1 VKTLNVPNEVLE
13 MEDADEIVRVW
24 IGEGDSVVTLDDLF
38 GDDLEAWGM
47 VIADIAVHIAR
58 MKSLDGAVSEIET
71 LKAIE
76 QGYRG
81 RLAEFHQL
89 EHRSLSAN
97 N

>member
-1 VKTLNVPNEVLE
+1 MKTLNVPNEVLE

>member
-1 VKTLNVPNEVLE
+1 

>member
-1 VKTLNVPNEVLE
+1 MKTLNVPNEVLE

-24 IGEGDSVVTLDDLF
+24 IGEGDSVVTLHDLF
-38 GDDLEAWGM
+38 GDDLGAWGM

-58 MKSLDGAVSEIET
+58 MRSLNGAISEIET